1 MTTGAPLNEE
11 RSARFMPVD
20 MEAELSILS
29 ALLTTP
35 DLFLDITSILVA
47 DDFAMSAHQDI
58 YKAALLCDQSGQPV
72 DAITLADALRR
83 MKKLVKVGGQKY
95 IDSIVERGGSVDNV
109 MHHANIVLD
118 KSKLRK
124 LLSVGRSIAG
134 NAISPDAEA
143 SKVLSEAESQVF
155 NLGKEHTTSSMLEMS
170 QAVPLLL
177 ESLAKAQTSS
187 LVGISTGIPSLDKL
201 TGGLQGGQLI
211 ILAARPAM
219 GKSALGVQIARHIA
233 ESTQSY
239 VPVLSY
245 EMGVIEITTR
255 MLATATGCDLMRL
268 KGGDLPEGMERV
280 MAKAAKDLCDLTML
294 IDDSPPETIG
304 GVRSAM
310 RRLARRGPI
319 GAIVIDYLQLMS
331 GETRFMQDSRNQE
344 VSEISR
350 GLKRLATELNVPII
364 ALSQLNRQ
372 LEQRQNKRPNLSDL
386 RESGSLEQDANLV
399 LFLYR
404 EHVYNSSVHPEK
416 TELIIGKQRN
426 GPLGVVRLKFEGS
439 CAKFTEDNASYSPA
453 NGSNPFR

>member
-1 MTTGAPLNEE
+1 
-11 RSARFMPVD
+11 
-20 MEAELSILS
+20 
-29 ALLTTP
+29 
-35 DLFLDITSILVA
+35 
-47 DDFAMSAHQDI
+47 
-58 YKAALLCDQSGQPV
+58 
-72 DAITLADALRR
+72 
-83 MKKLVKVGGQKY
+83 
-95 IDSIVERGGSVDNV
+95 
-109 MHHANIVLD
+109 
-118 KSKLRK
+118 
-124 LLSVGRSIAG
+124 
-134 NAISPDAEA
+134 
-143 SKVLSEAESQVF
+143 
-155 NLGKEHTTSSMLEMS
+155 MLEMS

-280 MAKAAKDLCDLTML
+280 MATAAKDLCDLTML

-439 CAKFTEDNASYSPA
+439 CAKFTEDNSSYSPA

>member
-1 MTTGAPLNEE
+1 MTLETAPFATSNV
-11 RSARFMPVD
+11 RYMPVD
-20 MEAELSILS
+20 MEAELSVLS
-29 ALLTTP
+29 ALFTSP
-35 DLFLDITSILVA
+35 DLFLDISSLLTA
-47 DDFAMSAHQDI
+47 EDFAISAHQDL
-58 YKAALLCDQSGQPV
+58 YRAALMCDQNGQPV
-72 DAITLADALRR
+72 DAITVADALRR
-83 MKKLVKVGGQKY
+83 MKKLIKVGGQKA
-95 IDSIVERGGSVDNV
+95 IDAIVERGGSVDNV
-109 MHHANIVLD
+109 MHHAAIVLD

-124 LLSVGRSIAG
+124 LLTVGRSIAG
-134 NAISPDAEA
+134 NAIRPEAEA
-143 SKVLSEAESQVF
+143 AKVLSDAESQVF
-155 NLGKEHTTSSMLEMS
+155 QLGKEHTKSSMLDMS

-177 ESLAKAQTSS
+177 DSLAKARASS
-187 LVGISTGIPSLDKL
+187 LVGVSTGMQGLDRI

-233 ESTQSY
+233 ETTQSY

-245 EMGVIEITTR
+245 EMGTVEIATR

-268 KGGDLPEGMERV
+268 KGGDLPEGMERKI
-280 MAKAAKDLCDLTML
+280 ALAAKELGNLTML

-331 GETRFMQDSRNQE
+331 GETRFIQDSRNQE

-350 GLKRLATELNVPII
+350 GLKRLATELDVPII

-372 LEQRQNKRPNLSDL
+372 LEQRQNKRPGLSDL
-386 RESGSLEQDANLV
+386 RESGSLEQDANIV

-404 EHVYNSSVHPEK
+404 EYVYNSSVHPEK
-416 TELIIGKQRN
+416 TELIVAKQRN
-426 GPLGVVRLKFEGS
+426 GPLGTIRLKFEGS
-439 CAKFTEDNASYSPA
+439 CAKFTEDSSPFA
-453 NGSNPFR
+453 IPNGNNPFR